1 MHGAEA
7 RGELPSG
14 TAARWESHTPKMKLP
29 ERIHKKVAEC
39 PDWVAKVASLSAV
52 LPQSAPAITINPQPQ
67 LTKSTVPVPQTPI
80 RGYVPAQF
88 RQGGLFG
95 NRGIKS
101 LAMNVGMASGALG
114 QTHKLGEATP
124 LPPPHKANWS
134 DDFVNNSRVGNFSLI
149 PPVAGAGIGG
159 LLGFMKSKRD
169 GAGARG
175 AVTAAGAGLGAGTAL
190 SLGNSFL
197 QTPVGEAMR
206 KEQGLLT
213 MLGLLGV
220 GAAGAHFGIQG
231 GRGLADKLGLPAYN
245 RTHGSEDDLT
255 ELDPATHASLLP
267 GSLKKLLQTR

>member
-1 MHGAEA
+1 MNSLKA
-7 RGELPSG
+7 
-14 TAARWESHTPKMKLP
+14 KLP
-29 ERIHKKVAEC
+29 
-39 PDWVAKVASLSAV
+39 PLGT
-52 LPQSAPAITINPQPQ
+52 LGPAIALVLACAFFSFQHENF
-67 LTKSTVPVPQTPI
+67 LT
-80 RGYVPAQF
+80 
-88 RQGGLFG
+88 L
-95 NRGIKS
+95 
-101 LAMNVGMASGALG
+101 
-114 QTHKLGEATP
+114 
-124 LPPPHKANWS
+124 
-134 DDFVNNSRVGNFSLI
+134 GNFSLI